1 MTIASIDFYANKELL
16 YRMPQL
22 YHSSWYHAPLTMTN
36 FLLNLG
42 IAVFEGA
49 AIIGFL
55 ILYTGVDVI
64 SDAGKNMVRSINC
77 FLVDYKFF
85 IYRSSCIHHSGNRG

>member
-1 MTIASIDFYANKELL
+1 MTIASIDFFANKELL
-16 YRMPQL
+16 YRVPQL
-22 YHSSWYHAPLTMTN
+22 SHSSWYHAPLTMTN

-49 AIIGFL
+49 AIIGLL
-55 ILYTGVDVI
+55 ILYSGVDVI
-64 SDAGKNMVRSINC
+64 SDAGKNMVLSIDC

-85 IYRSSCIHHSGNRG
+85 IYRSSCVYNSGDRI